1 LTIYQRL
8 LARYGPQHW
17 WPADS
22 PFEVIVGAIL
32 TQSAAWGNV
41 EKALANLKD
50 EGVLSPQ
57 GLYHLPE
64 ERLARL
70 IYPSGYY
77 NAKARKLKAIVGHLV
92 EVYQGDL
99 DRLFAPDVATLRPEL
114 LALHGIGPETAD
126 SILLYAGAKPVFVV
140 DAYTR
145 RSAARLGL
153 APANASYAAL
163 QALFMA
169 NLPPQVPLFNEY
181 HALLVRL
188 GKEACRKAPRCPVCP
203 LLELCPTAQGDG
215 TSAQVAASSGVNLQ
229 HRLEEVDR

>member
-1 LTIYQRL
+1 MTIYQRL

-41 EKALANLKD
+41 EKALANLKG

-77 NAKARKLKAIVGHLV
+77 NAKARKLKAFVGHLV
-92 EVYQGDL
+92 EVYQGDH
-99 DRLFAPDVATLRPEL
+99 DRLFAPDVAALRPEL

-145 RSAARLGL
+145 RSATRLGL

-188 GKEACRKAPRCPVCP
+188 GKEACRKVPRCPVCP

-215 TSAQVAASSGVNLQ
+215 TSAPVAASSGV
-229 HRLEEVDR
+229 RVKRR

>member
-1 LTIYQRL
+1 LTIYQCL
-8 LARYGPQHW
+8 LAGYGPQHW
-17 WPADS
+17 WPGDS

-41 EKALANLKD
+41 EKALANLKG

-57 GLYHLPE
+57 ELYHLPE
-64 ERLARL
+64 DRLAQL

-77 NAKARKLKAIVGHLV
+77 NAKARKLKAFVRQLV

-99 DRLFAPDVATLRPEL
+99 DRLFARDIAALRPEL

-126 SILLYAGAKPVFVV
+126 SILLYAGAKPVFVI

-163 QALFMA
+163 QTLFMA
-169 NLPPQVPLFNEY
+169 NLPPQVPLLNEY

-188 GKEACRKAPRCPVCP
+188 GKEACRKVPRCLVCP
-203 LLELCPTAQGDG
+203 LLELCPTGQAQSV
-215 TSAQVAASSGVNLQ
+215 SAKYQQARDSCAGPGVN
-229 HRLEEVDR
+229 E

>member
-17 WPADS
+17 WPGDS

-41 EKALANLKD
+41 EKALANLKG

-64 ERLARL
+64 DRLAQL

-77 NAKARKLKAIVGHLV
+77 NAKARKLKAFVGHLV

-99 DRLFAPDVATLRPEL
+99 DRLLARDVAALRPEL
-114 LALHGIGPETAD
+114 LALHGIGQETAD
-126 SILLYAGAKPVFVV
+126 SILLYAGAKPVFVI

-153 APANASYAAL
+153 APAQVSYAAL
-163 QALFMA
+163 QALFMES
-169 NLPPQVPLFNEY
+169 LPPQVPLFNEY

-188 GKEACRKAPRCPVCP
+188 GKEVCQKVPRCPVCP
-203 LLELCPTAQGDG
+203 LRELCPTGQAGDG
-215 TSAQVAASSGVNLQ
+215 TSAEVAASSA
-229 HRLEEVDR
+229 

>member
-1 LTIYQRL
+1 MTIYQRL
-8 LARYGPQHW
+8 LASYGPQHW
-17 WPADS
+17 WPGDS

-41 EKALANLKD
+41 EKALANLKGD
-50 EGVLSPQ
+50 GVLSPH

-77 NAKARKLKAIVGHLV
+77 NAKARKLRAFVGHLV

-99 DRLFAPDVATLRPEL
+99 DRLFAQDVAALRPEL

-126 SILLYAGAKPVFVV
+126 SILLYAGAKPVFVI

-145 RSAARLGL
+145 RIAARLGL
-153 APANASYAAL
+153 APANASYTAL

-169 NLPPQVPLFNEY
+169 NLPLQVPLFNEY

-188 GKEACRKAPRCPVCP
+188 GKEACRKAPRCPACS
-203 LLELCPTAQGDG
+203 LRQLCPTGQAGG
-215 TSAQVAASSGVNLQ
+215 TSAGVAASS
-229 HRLEEVDR
+229 RLDRR